1 MAKAVTNV
9 NAFNNTKNFY
19 PVRKGEWELKL
30 LPMVASVAMIDG
42 SAVAT
47 QVTASNPTGNN
58 ILMPTSNATGQ
69 NFIGILAEPITAS
82 DPDYAVAGKLKGVW
96 VPRTNICEVYFSVG
110 AGTFTQADVG
120 RTCLFHTDSKSLAVD
135 TNGAGARI
143 TGFISATQG
152 TCSFDI
158 ATVVTA

>member
-1 MAKAVTNV
+1 MAKAITNINV
-9 NAFNNTKNFY
+9 PNNTRNFY
-19 PVRKGEWELKL
+19 PVKRGEWELKL
-30 LPMVASVAMIDG
+30 LPIVASVAMTDG
-42 SAVAT
+42 SAIAT

-69 NFIGILAEPITAS
+69 NFIGILAEPIATT
-82 DPDYAVAGKLKGVW
+82 DPDYATAGKLKGVW
-96 VPRTNICEVYFSVG
+96 VPRYSTCEAYFSVG
-110 AGTFTQADVG
+110 AGTFTAADVG

-135 TNGAGARI
+135 TNGAGAII
-143 TGFISATQG
+143 TGYISATQG